1 MRWAI
6 TVEVHVLKLLK
17 VVMAVLVY
25 ESQLHVG
32 EAVEG
37 SYGSVGL
44 WKPATCG
51 EAVEGSYGSVG
62 LNSIEY
68 LIYQWLYSKHGQLH
82 LK

>member
-1 MRWAI
+1 M
-6 TVEVHVLKLLK
+6 KLLK

-44 WKPATCG
+44 
-51 EAVEGSYGSVG
+51 
-62 LNSIEY
+62 N
-68 LIYQWLYSKHGQLH
+68 
-82 LK
+82 

>member
-1 MRWAI
+1 MKLLNVVMA
-6 TVEVHVLKLLK
+6 VLVYESQLHVLKLLK

-44 WKPATCG
+44 
-51 EAVEGSYGSVG
+51 
-62 LNSIEY
+62 
-68 LIYQWLYSKHGQLH
+68 
-82 LK
+82 